1 MEPYRPSIFFCY
13 EKRRS
18 DCRPSR
24 KSPLPCRNPGL
35 FFYKLKIRFKDVE
48 EFAGFVAAH
57 FDGIYK
63 GNVAGH
69 YQFVVSNERL
79 QDLDLPAGSH
89 RNTLAVEALLIKDR
103 GVFDIITVFP
113 RPSKF
118 KKKKNLLSE
127 RAPSNHLQETPK
139 NVSLTGQKQV
149 YGNNIIHDSKNIQPV
164 HASGYTLT
172 TQKEGSSK
180 RAF

>member
-118 KKKKNLLSE
+118 KKRKTCFRKGRRPIIYKKPQKMS
-127 RAPSNHLQETPK
+127 R
-139 NVSLTGQKQV
+139 SLGKSRFME
-149 YGNNIIHDSKNIQPV
+149 II
-164 HASGYTLT
+164 
-172 TQKEGSSK
+172 
-180 RAF
+180 

>member
-118 KKKKNLLSE
+118 KKEKPAFGKGAVQSFTRNPKKCLAHWAKAGLW
-127 RAPSNHLQETPK
+127 K
-139 NVSLTGQKQV
+139 
-149 YGNNIIHDSKNIQPV
+149 
-164 HASGYTLT
+164 
-172 TQKEGSSK
+172 
-180 RAF
+180 